1 MGFNP
6 VPVQDFIGAG
16 LTFPIQLQNGRPLLS
31 SGFDLIRASIINI
44 LSYELGSRFFLAEF
58 GSRLN
63 ELIEEPNDEILAN
76 LLNQFVIGAVTQWEK
91 RIQTIATSIVNEN
104 DTTIFISITYQVLNV
119 NTPDNFIWPFYKQ
132 IIY

>member
-76 LLNQFVIGAVTQWEK
+76 LLNQFVIGAVTRWEK

>member
-1 MGFNP
+1 M
-6 VPVQDFIGAG
+6 PVQDFIGNG

-31 SGFDLIRASIINI
+31 SGFDLIQASIRNI
-44 LSYELGSRFFLAEF
+44 LSYELGTRFFLAEF

-63 ELIEEPNDEILAN
+63 DLIEEPNDEILAN
-76 LLNQFVIGAVTQWEK
+76 LLNQFIIGAVIKWEK
-91 RIQTIATSIVNEN
+91 RIQTISTSIVNED

>member
-6 VPVQDFIGAG
+6 VPVQDFIGNG

-31 SGFDLIRASIINI
+31 SGFDLIQASIRNI
-44 LSYELGSRFFLAEF
+44 LSYELGTRFFLAEF

-63 ELIEEPNDEILAN
+63 DLIEEPNDEILAN
-76 LLNQFVIGAVTQWEK
+76 LLNQFIIGAVIKWEK
-91 RIQTIATSIVNEN
+91 RIQTISTSIVNED